1 MISIKS
7 LLLQRAKAV
16 IHIVNLGSI
25 KAQRK
30 VLQLISS
37 HEMEIGRNVVKHCKQ
52 ITMSQAKP
60 AMRTEVLSRSLTRC
74 YKVLV

>member
-1 MISIKS
+1 MYDFYKISSSPKS
-7 LLLQRAKAV
+7 EGSY
-16 IHIVNLGSI
+16 IYIVNLGSI

-37 HEMEIGRNVVKHCKQ
+37 HEMEIRRNVVKHRRQ

-60 AMRTEVLSRSLTRC
+60 AVRTEVYPGGSPDVTKC
-74 YKVLV
+74 